1 MSAESQPDPAGSTRK
16 CWSKSEG
23 LGTSRDL
30 FLQIQGFSHPVLLP
44 KFCSHIDA
52 LRARVVGPRVGTE
65 QRCQGSTDITIILN
79 PQGLH
84 QPMLFCT
91 KTKVETD
98 NWALQSCKM
107 GEFPQSWGY
116 PHLSSIYR
124 FSMKWIPSSWGYPHG
139 AAPLLAGRFPSPRA
153 APKRWR
159 GWELVGWGKD
169 HLGQCPEKIYS
180 RNNEHVFSNILWM
193 EEILHQ
199 LGTIGNCRTL

>member
-30 FLQIQGFSHPVLLP
+30 FLQIQSFSHPVLLP

-107 GEFPQSWGY
+107 GEFPQSWVS
-116 PHLSSIYR
+116 PWCSAI
-124 FSMKWIPSSWGYPHG
+124 
-139 AAPLLAGRFPSPRA
+139 AGRSIPFAESGAKEMER
-153 APKRWR
+153 
-159 GWELVGWGKD
+159 VGTCRLREGS
-169 HLGQCPEKIYS
+169 LGAMS
-180 RNNEHVFSNILWM
+180 
-193 EEILHQ
+193 
-199 LGTIGNCRTL
+199 